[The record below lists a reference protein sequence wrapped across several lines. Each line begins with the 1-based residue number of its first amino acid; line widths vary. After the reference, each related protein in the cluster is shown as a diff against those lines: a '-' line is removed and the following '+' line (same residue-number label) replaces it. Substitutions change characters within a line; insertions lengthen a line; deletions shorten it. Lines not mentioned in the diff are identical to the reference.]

1 MSSYTLHRAGCAPFI
16 HNPEAANLPHVDTV
30 RNTLRSNSLT
40 AAEFDRWKQRSSS
53 TSNDPFL
60 LAKLAMNGLLPSPQ
74 DVWDVCCGY
83 ETKHQELRCSFA
95 EYVRTSGDTISALQ
109 KEILQVSIP
118 PSPQLHRR
126 NCQPTLVLTLIVCV
140 CVVLCAAAKECIR
153 RSSSAP
159 SDVGR
164 LEGHAHQRCVP
175 SAFIWAGARIFC
187 SYDVNG
193 SWGQHGQTQAWCG
206 PKFGATHHPI
216 NWWGYSGVASLVN
229 FGDGAFTGRIWV
241 EWRPEDLQRHLP

>member
-1 MSSYTLHRAGCAPFI
+1 MNEWGIVGGRPGYMFALSPAAYPPQRPELLANMGFELTPFTTGGVSGYTLHRAGCAPFI

-95 EYVRTSGDTISALQ
+95 EYVRTSGDTVSALQ

-118 PSPQLHRR
+118 RPPQPHRR
-126 NCQPTLVLTLIVCV
+126 NFQPTL
-140 CVVLCAAAKECIR
+140 AA
-153 RSSSAP
+153 P
-159 SDVGR
+159 
-164 LEGHAHQRCVP
+164 L
-175 SAFIWAGARIFC
+175 
-187 SYDVNG
+187 
-193 SWGQHGQTQAWCG
+193 
-206 PKFGATHHPI
+206 
-216 NWWGYSGVASLVN
+216 YSL
-229 FGDGAFTGRIWV
+229 
-241 EWRPEDLQRHLP
+241 